1 LHHITAP
8 AIYPDLSGGGWGQ
21 LKVLIYK
28 LYLLILTFDTASYAL
43 FISRKVDRFLSAA
56 AVWIDCESNRLVFG
70 WRLVGGDAANLPPPN
85 HNQYKALSFRA

>member
-43 FISRKVDRFLSAA
+43 FISGKVDRFLSAA
-56 AVWIDCESNRLVFG
+56 ADRNDRESNSQVFG
-70 WRLVGGDAANLPPPN
+70 R
-85 HNQYKALSFRA
+85 R